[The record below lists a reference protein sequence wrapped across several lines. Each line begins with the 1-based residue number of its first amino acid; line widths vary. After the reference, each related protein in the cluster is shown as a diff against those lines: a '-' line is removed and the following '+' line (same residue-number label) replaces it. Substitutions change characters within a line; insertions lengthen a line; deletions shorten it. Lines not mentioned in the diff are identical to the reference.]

1 MVRLERRLERT
12 AGPRRY
18 LVHRDADGSLDG
30 VATYRLPWSTRI
42 EETGTLAV
50 EGLQAASDDA
60 YLAMW
65 QLLLDF
71 DLTRKVVAAPRPSD
85 EPLRWMLD
93 DPRAM
98 RVTRQ
103 SDSLWVRL
111 LDVQAALAARAYD
124 VSGTIVLGVEPIPCA
139 RATRAHGGST
149 AAPTAPPAPGSRP
162 PPTW

>member
-1 MVRLERRLERT
+1 M
-12 AGPRRY
+12 
-18 LVHRDADGSLDG
+18 HRDADGSLDG
-30 VATYRLPWSTRI
+30 VATYRLPWSTSI

-103 SDSLWVRL
+103 SDSLWIRL
-111 LDVQAALAARAYD
+111 LDIKAALEARSYD
-124 VSGTIVLGVEPIPCA
+124 SGGTIVLEIESDPMC
-139 RATRAHGGST
+139 
-149 AAPTAPPAPGSRP
+149 PGNEGR
-162 PPTW
+162 